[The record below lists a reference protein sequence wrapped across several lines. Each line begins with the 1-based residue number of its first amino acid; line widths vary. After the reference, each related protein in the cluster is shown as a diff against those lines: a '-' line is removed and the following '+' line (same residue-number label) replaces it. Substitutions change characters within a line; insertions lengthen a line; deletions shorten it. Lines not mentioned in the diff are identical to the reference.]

1 MAAIFYNTICTL
13 QLPMYTARWKLFP
26 TKTPVRFRILWWHV
40 FSLDILYPFPVP
52 GEEMGNY
59 STIFDLS
66 VYLYSWVSFIYRY
79 KYFTMRFPV
88 IIFRLNID
96 AFLDFNGIC
105 DVYNFIQWVLCN
117 FYPLASRGQLYVFTN
132 YTFLFTGF
140 ILRLILTLQKFY
152 IHVRYFCGRK
162 KKFWIYSSWCIKIEY
177 IKFTSYFSKQNCNE
191 SIIPL
196 KKENTQNRLKLLHSK
211 ETI

>member
-1 MAAIFYNTICTL
+1 M
-13 QLPMYTARWKLFP
+13 
-26 TKTPVRFRILWWHV
+26 
-40 FSLDILYPFPVP
+40 DILYPFPVP

-79 KYFTMRFPV
+79 KYFTMRFPI

-96 AFLDFNGIC
+96 AFLDLNALC
-105 DVYNFIQWVLCN
+105 DVYNFIQWVLY
-117 FYPLASRGQLYVFTN
+117 FYPLASRGQLYVFSN
-132 YTFLFTGF
+132 ILFYSQGL
-140 ILRLILTLQKFY
+140 LRLILTLQKFY

-162 KKFWIYSSWCIKIEY
+162 NNCAIHSSWCIKIKY
-177 IKFTSYFSKQNCNE
+177 IKLTTYFSKQNCNE

-196 KKENTQNRLKLLHSK
+196 KKENTQNRVKLLHTK
-211 ETI
+211 ETL

>member
-1 MAAIFYNTICTL
+1 
-13 QLPMYTARWKLFP
+13 MYTARWKLFP

-117 FYPLASRGQLYVFTN
+117 FYPLASRGQLYVFSN
-132 YTFLFTGF
+132 YSFLFTGLTPFDFDTSKVLHTCQIFLWKKKKLWNLF
-140 ILRLILTLQKFY
+140 ILMY
-152 IHVRYFCGRK
+152 
-162 KKFWIYSSWCIKIEY
+162 
-177 IKFTSYFSKQNCNE
+177 
-191 SIIPL
+191 
-196 KKENTQNRLKLLHSK
+196 
-211 ETI
+211 